1 MHKND
6 SLHNDDI
13 LHAET
18 RDIVD
23 EEVENVVLDADEEV
37 VKGRKS
43 TGKELSKNRQAN
55 DGWLVAAS
63 HDMKR
68 KRVKRSHD
76 EYSEP
81 AVTDFCTGLVVR
93 SETDI
98 KVSNN
103 FKKNS
108 IIPGS
113 KMLSFSQIRLVSVL
127 PQESERR
134 KELEKVHNELE
145 SAQRA
150 ADILF
155 ENRSSNAPR

>member
-1 MHKND
+1 M
-6 SLHNDDI
+6 
-13 LHAET
+13 
-18 RDIVD
+18 
-23 EEVENVVLDADEEV
+23 LDADEEV

-127 PQESERR
+127 PQDLDSYRLWWTEMQVLRAVDTFPLLSSLLLIPRR
-134 KELEKVHNELE
+134 VYCHF
-145 SAQRA
+145 
-150 ADILF
+150 IVT
-155 ENRSSNAPR
+155 